1 MEVWEILRF
10 VLALGFVLGLVALC
24 SWLARYMGLAPRLSG
39 NKGSGRL
46 EIVEIKPLD
55 AKRKLVLVRRD
66 DVEHLLLLN
75 GERDLLIEQG
85 IRRAPAQSR
94 TEETHKTAI
103 VQRLHPITGKDVS

>member
-24 SWLARYMGLAPRLSG
+24 SWLAKYMGLAPRLSG
-39 NKGSGRL
+39 NTGSGRL
-46 EIVEIKPLD
+46 DVVEIKPLD

-85 IRRAPAQSR
+85 IPGARARGKPA
-94 TEETHKTAI
+94 ETREPAH
-103 VQRLHPITGKDVS
+103 VQRLHPITGKDIS